1 MNMIAVRRLLADE
14 EEKVTVEAP
23 LEIAT
28 ISVPNTIPQDALLSR
43 IERIEQA
50 ILTAG
55 REQVQAILKVSQM
68 QLETV
73 QAAVSMNAEA
83 HADTQKLVHDLWE
96 CETVFLKQLDKMIRE
111 RVIPVPTG
119 QKK

>member
-1 MNMIAVRRLLADE
+1 MSVGKEQI
-14 EEKVTVEAP
+14 EAMF
-23 LEIAT
+23 
-28 ISVPNTIPQDALLSR
+28 
-43 IERIEQA
+43 
-50 ILTAG
+50 
-55 REQVQAILKVSQM
+55 KVSQM

-119 QKK
+119 QKKKGGSVRSGEKEMLAEAQMAKEKATITEEGATEEPEKSDKAE